1 MLETSNMGSTK
12 KETVEK
18 IEVASASNS
27 KPPQFGGKKGGKYLM
42 WKMKFKADQTMKGL
56 FEAFQ
61 PEFENKNPA
70 NEKAVPD
77 LND

>member
-27 KPPQFGGKKGGKYLM
+27 RLPSLM
-42 WKMKFKADQTMKGL
+42 ERRETSI
-56 FEAFQ
+56 
-61 PEFENKNPA
+61 
-70 NEKAVPD
+70 
-77 LND
+77 